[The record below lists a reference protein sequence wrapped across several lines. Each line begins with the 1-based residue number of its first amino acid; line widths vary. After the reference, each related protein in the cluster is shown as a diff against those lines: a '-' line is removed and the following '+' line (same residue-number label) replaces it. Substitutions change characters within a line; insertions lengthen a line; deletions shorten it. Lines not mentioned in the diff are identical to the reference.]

1 MTDLEFEDYMERTI
15 AEAEEMFFT
24 SELGIQGDVADLLA
38 LDETNLFTGSQVAV
52 AIKRVLESKD

>member
-1 MTDLEFEDYMERTI
+1 MERTI

-52 AIKRVLESKD
+52 AIKRVLELKD

>member
-1 MTDLEFEDYMERTI
+1 MTDLEFDTYIERTI

-38 LDETNLFTGSQVAV
+38 LDETNLFSGAQVAA
-52 AIKRVLESKD
+52 AIKRVLELKD

>member
-1 MTDLEFEDYMERTI
+1 MTDLEVEDYMERTI

-52 AIKRVLESKD
+52 AIKRVLELKD

>member
-15 AEAEEMFFT
+15 AGAEEMFFT

-52 AIKRVLESKD
+52 AIKRVLELKD

>member
-1 MTDLEFEDYMERTI
+1 MTDLEFDTYMERTI

-52 AIKRVLESKD
+52 AIKRVLELKD